1 MTQVSFLQNPQ
12 DMHAQQK
19 KNIHLGNKTLCE
31 NKFTLELRHV
41 NIVFFH
47 TGSTLGLS
55 VLGWCSYFCQLLHR
69 KISEVQ
75 LKV

>member
-41 NIVFFH
+41 NIVFFFWINF
-47 TGSTLGLS
+47 GLISAWLVFLFLS
-55 VLGWCSYFCQLLHR
+55 VAA
-69 KISEVQ
+69 
-75 LKV
+75 

>member
-41 NIVFFH
+41 NIVFFF
-47 TGSTLGLS
+47 LD
-55 VLGWCSYFCQLLHR
+55 QLWAYQCLAGVPIFVSCCIG
-69 KISEVQ
+69 K
-75 LKV
+75 

>member
-41 NIVFFH
+41 NIVFFSH
-47 TGSTLGLS
+47 WINFGLISAWLVFLFLS
-55 VLGWCSYFCQLLHR
+55 VAA
-69 KISEVQ
+69 
-75 LKV
+75 